1 MLWQDANV
9 TSLTTLTDQSLG
21 QETDTLTSGMHMF

>member
-9 TSLTTLTDQSLG
+9 TSLTTLTDLSLG
-21 QETDTLTSGMHMF
+21 QETNMFTTGMHMF